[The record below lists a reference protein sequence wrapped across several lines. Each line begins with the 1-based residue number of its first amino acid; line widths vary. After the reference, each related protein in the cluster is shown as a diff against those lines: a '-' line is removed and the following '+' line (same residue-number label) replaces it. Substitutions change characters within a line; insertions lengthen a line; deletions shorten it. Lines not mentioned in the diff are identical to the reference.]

1 MFRSNTEDINQS
13 NLKNTRGI
21 AYDMTLISDSAKG
34 TLKALVHYDGVWD
47 EHFNY
52 SNYKM
57 KGILIRENTTFEEI
71 KELIVGILEV
81 NSWET
86 KMEIRFQ
93 LESNYQ
99 TLEIEDNVSL
109 QFYIEMKKDEP
120 RVTSFPLCV
129 TTNKFEGQP
138 QIQNINSEA
147 SIGIIKEQFV
157 DTTSS
162 SGTAIDIIK
171 YAEILYNQTRKEDE
185 EAESKPQEIN
195 IVTDPKITE
204 IYVGQIFKDKKIM
217 KTSFCFYTIA
227 NQFQYKVSK
236 SCKRE
241 YIVICINEDCRW
253 TVRAS
258 RDGKINMF
266 VIRRMI
272 NIHTCPPN
280 IRMDDKRQA
289 TASIIGEHIKMKFL
303 DIKTIYT
310 PADIIADIQRDFGI
324 VLSYN
329 RAWRSNVKALNQ
341 IRGSPRDSYSILPGY
356 LHMLLQTNPGSVVD
370 LHTTD
375 ENKFEYMFMALDA
388 SIKGWRYCRPI
399 IVVDGTF
406 LKSNYGGTLI
416 TASTQDGNGK
426 IFPLAFAVVDS
437 ENDDSWEYF
446 FFKLK
451 EAFGG
456 RNGLC
461 IVSDRHLSIL
471 NGVKKVFPEAS
482 HAICMYHLLSNIKSK
497 FKHDPDTLRD
507 CFYGAA
513 RSYTTKGFDYY
524 MKELDAINA
533 GIRKY
538 LTDIGIEKWA
548 RAHCKA
554 NRYSTMTSNIAESL
568 NAAIKAARELPITTL
583 LESLRCLMQE
593 WSYANRNI
601 AICTF
606 TKLTNKAEHE
616 LRNHYASSLRM
627 KASTSVRGLH
637 SVEDGDKT
645 FIVKLNERTCTCCR
659 FQLDEMPCPHAIA
672 ILSKLHQEPYQY
684 YSDFFTKENMLAT
697 YEGVVYPMPSQNN
710 WDLPAN
716 VESVEVL
723 PPIGAIPA
731 GRPKKRITG
740 PNEIKKTN
748 QCGRCKQRGHNKKTC
763 KNIPK

>member
-13 NLKNTRGI
+13 NLKKTRGI

-57 KGILIRENTTFEEI
+57 KGILIREDTAFEEI
-71 KELIVGILEV
+71 KELIAGILEV
-81 NSWET
+81 NSWQT

-129 TTNKFEGQP
+129 TTRKFEDQP

-147 SIGIIKEQFV
+147 SIEIIKEQFV

-241 YIVICINEDCRW
+241 YIVNCIDEDCRW

-258 RDGKINMF
+258 RDGKTNMF

-289 TASIIGEHIKMKFL
+289 TTSIIGEHIKMKFL

-329 RAWRSNVKALNQ
+329 RAWRSKVKALNQ

-375 ENKFEYMFMALDA
+375 ENKFGYMFMALDA

-416 TASTQDGNGK
+416 TASTQDRN
-426 IFPLAFAVVDS
+426 
-437 ENDDSWEYF
+437 
-446 FFKLK
+446 
-451 EAFGG
+451 AFGG

-482 HAICMYHLLSNIKSK
+482 RAICMYHLLSNIKSK

-554 NRYSTMTSNIAESL
+554 NRY
-568 NAAIKAARELPITTL
+568 
-583 LESLRCLMQE
+583 
-593 WSYANRNI
+593 
-601 AICTF
+601 
-606 TKLTNKAEHE
+606 
-616 LRNHYASSLRM
+616 
-627 KASTSVRGLH
+627 
-637 SVEDGDKT
+637 D
-645 FIVKLNERTCTCCR
+645 
-659 FQLDEMPCPHAIA
+659 
-672 ILSKLHQEPYQY
+672 
-684 YSDFFTKENMLAT
+684 
-697 YEGVVYPMPSQNN
+697 
-710 WDLPAN
+710 
-716 VESVEVL
+716 
-723 PPIGAIPA
+723 
-731 GRPKKRITG
+731 
-740 PNEIKKTN
+740 
-748 QCGRCKQRGHNKKTC
+748 
-763 KNIPK
+763 

>member
-1 MFRSNTEDINQS
+1 MS
-13 NLKNTRGI
+13 L
-21 AYDMTLISDSAKG
+21 LSDSAKG
-34 TLKALVHYDGVWD
+34 TLKALVHYNGVWN

-57 KGILIRENTTFEEI
+57 KGILIREDTTFEEI
-71 KELIVGILEV
+71 KELIAGILEV

-129 TTNKFEGQP
+129 TTRKFEDQP
-138 QIQNINSEA
+138 QILNVSSEDQTQILNVSSEP
-147 SIGIIKEQFV
+147 SIGMIEEQFV
-157 DTTSS
+157 DTSSTSN
-162 SGTAIDIIK
+162 TKFDIVK
-171 YAEILYNQTRKEDE
+171 YAEILYKQTRKEDE
-185 EAESKPQEIN
+185 EADSKPQEIN
-195 IVTDPKITE
+195 IVTNSKISE
-204 IYVGQIFKDKKIM
+204 IYVGQIFKNKEIM

-241 YIVICINEDCRW
+241 YIVICIDLNCRW

-258 RDGKINMF
+258 RDGKTNMF

-329 RAWRSNVKALNQ
+329 RAWRSKVKALNQ
-341 IRGSPRDSYSILPGY
+341 IRGTPRDSYSILPGY

-375 ENKFEYMFMALDA
+375 ENNFEYMFMALDA
-388 SIKGWRYCRPI
+388 SIKGWKYCRPI
-399 IVVDGTF
+399 VVVDGTF

-426 IFPLAFAVVDS
+426 IFPLAFAIVDS

-446 FFKLK
+446 FVKLK

-456 RNGLC
+456 RSGLC
-461 IVSDRHLSIL
+461 IVSDRHLSIS

-513 RSYTTKGFDYY
+513 RSYTTKGFEYY

-533 GIRKY
+533 GIKKY
-538 LTDIGIEKWA
+538 LTDIGFDKWA
-548 RAHCKA
+548 RAYCKA
-554 NRYSTMTSNIAESL
+554 NRYTTMTSNIAESL

-583 LESLRCLMQE
+583 LESLRRLMQE
-593 WSYANRNI
+593 WTYSNRNI
-601 AICTF
+601 AISTF
-606 TKLTNKAEHE
+606 TKLTNKAEDE

-637 SVEDGDKT
+637 SVEHGDKT

-659 FQLDEMPCPHAIA
+659 FQLDEMPCPHAVA
-672 ILSKLHQEPYQY
+672 ILNKLHQEPYQY
-684 YSDFFTKENMLAT
+684 CSNFFSKENMLAT
-697 YEGVVYPMPSQNN
+697 YEGIVYPMPSQNN

-716 VESVEVL
+716 VESMEVL
-723 PPIGAIPA
+723 PPIGKIPA
-731 GRPKKRITG
+731 GRPKKRRIPG
-740 PNEIKKTN
+740 PHEPIKTN
-748 QCGRCKQRGHNKKTC
+748 QCGRCKEKGHNKKTC
-763 KNIPK
+763 RNIPKS